1 MNMEKKNNSGRT
13 TLDMVAEYMSKE
25 SEMYIA
31 TIDHPERIRRS
42 LVELVSWGR
51 ESLLDTVSKNKLNPN
66 ALLNHLE
73 SFSHAVFSKF
83 ICFIYSEHLIR
94 NATLALSDLDIALKK
109 LLNIAAEHLDNTFL
123 TKIINEAS
131 EMILERYSTAI
142 GWLELSEQK

>member
-1 MNMEKKNNSGRT
+1 MEKRNNSGRT
-13 TLDMVAEYMSKE
+13 TLDMFTEYMSNE

-51 ESLLDTVSKNKLNPN
+51 ESLLDIVSKNKLNPN
-66 ALLNHLE
+66 TLLNHLE

-94 NATLALSDLDIALKK
+94 NATIALSDLDIAFKK

-142 GWLELSEQK
+142 GWLATEHCC

>member
-1 MNMEKKNNSGRT
+1 MEKKNNSGSP
-13 TLDMVAEYMSKE
+13 TLDMFTEYMSNE

-51 ESLLDTVSKNKLNPN
+51 ESLLDIVSKNKLNPN
-66 ALLNHLE
+66 TLLNHLE

-94 NATLALSDLDIALKK
+94 NATIALSDLDIALKK

-142 GWLELSEQK
+142 GWLATEHCC